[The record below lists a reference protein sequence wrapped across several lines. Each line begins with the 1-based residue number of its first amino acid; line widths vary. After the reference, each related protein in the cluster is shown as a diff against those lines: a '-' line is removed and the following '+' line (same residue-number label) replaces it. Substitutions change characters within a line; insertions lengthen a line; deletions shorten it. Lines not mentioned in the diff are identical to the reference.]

1 MRCQN
6 KRILE
11 CVPCFSTDDVI
22 RNCSF
27 LLVILFLNTNQL
39 GFERFSEVL
48 TCGSEWSALLT
59 LAPSV
64 RMSSNRRSTRSRQPP
79 PPSGGLVNR
88 ARPSMTFQASTSS
101 ALADATDEEE
111 ESYGSESLTPLS
123 SRNGSL
129 QPDFFR
135 TSSRSDLSF
144 EELGNDSST
153 DAEELIEEQT
163 VHSTCPDIPLNPPIV
178 PSSSSDDQ
186 LSEEL
191 SPELDSLSGS

>member
-1 MRCQN
+1 
-6 KRILE
+6 
-11 CVPCFSTDDVI
+11 
-22 RNCSF
+22 
-27 LLVILFLNTNQL
+27 
-39 GFERFSEVL
+39 
-48 TCGSEWSALLT
+48 
-59 LAPSV
+59 
-64 RMSSNRRSTRSRQPP
+64 
-79 PPSGGLVNR
+79 
-88 ARPSMTFQASTSS
+88 MTFQASTSS

-191 SPELDSLSGS
+191 SPELDSLSIEW